1 VSAVAFGAPLLL
13 GLVPKVRVPAAVL
26 EIVAGIVLGPSVLG
40 WVEIDQ
46 AISVLA
52 LIGLALDVLSE
63 GTAAAMIAAGLVS
76 VVVFSIAAV
85 SLLGGSRKRAP
96 RG

>member
-1 VSAVAFGAPLLL
+1 VSAVAFGALLLL

-63 GTAAAMIAAGLVS
+63 GTAAMIAAGLVS

>member
-1 VSAVAFGAPLLL
+1 
-13 GLVPKVRVPAAVL
+13 
-26 EIVAGIVLGPSVLG
+26 VAGIVLGPSVLG
-40 WVEIDQ
+40 WVETDQ

-63 GTAAAMIAAGLVS
+63 GTAAMIAAGLVS